1 MHHLASGW
9 RTAYPIC
16 LHRADTRVSHTHSL
30 LPKYCLHCVQ
40 CIDSFELVI
49 WFVPNLG
56 VNAAM
61 VALIG
66 LVFGPMY
73 PITISVAARILPRQ
87 VFLGGVGWI
96 AGFGQAGSAAVP
108 FITGAIA
115 QKYGIK
121 NLHPTWVIPI
131 CSWSL
136 ARGLTSTHARQSN
149 CNALRHDDFALL
161 NPRQAFAKPGGFGKG
176 GCGATFNRKGRKI
189 EIQTVYHD
197 LPQKMA

>member
-1 MHHLASGW
+1 M
-9 RTAYPIC
+9 
-16 LHRADTRVSHTHSL
+16 
-30 LPKYCLHCVQ
+30 
-40 CIDSFELVI
+40 I

-121 NLHPTWVIPI
+121 NLHPTCVISMF
-131 CSWSL
+131 SWSL
-136 ARGLTSTHARQSN
+136 AHELTSTHARQSN
-149 CNALRHDDFALL
+149 CNAWRHDVFTLI
-161 NPRQAFAKPGGFGKG
+161 NPRQAFTNPGDFGKG
-176 GCGATFNRKGRKI
+176 GCGATFHRKGGGLERSRLHI
-189 EIQTVYHD
+189 TIYHD
-197 LPQKMA
+197 LPQNIP